1 MRSAELHIAEGKCE
15 KWTKPLDR
23 NSVRER
29 TEHLETHRQRDAR
42 YRQKKRKKG
51 IEPGTNGR
59 QPGTLKALA
68 ASREKKSLAL
78 LAPWH
83 QAEARGRQS
92 ERSQAPSSRS
102 ARQSPCNEADSAF
115 PTGRGQASFRQRRG
129 NGRPSNCSR
138 LASLS
143 AWARAE
149 CRSLIGTARD
159 SNRSGETCRK
169 DGRISAFI
177 QHLDQGKRDA

>member
-29 TEHLETHRQRDAR
+29 TEHLETYRQRDAR
-42 YRQKKRKKG
+42 YRQKKRKKELSQARRRATRD
-51 IEPGTNGR
+51 IESAGS
-59 QPGTLKALA
+59 QP
-68 ASREKKSLAL
+68 RLAL

-83 QAEARGRQS
+83 QAEAHGRQS
-92 ERSQAPSSRS
+92 ERSQASPAQGPPDKAHAMRQTALFQRAGGRPRPANDGATGAQATARGWPASAPGPGRS
-102 ARQSPCNEADSAF
+102 AGA
-115 PTGRGQASFRQRRG
+115 
-129 NGRPSNCSR
+129 
-138 LASLS
+138 LS
-143 AWARAE
+143 VLPGIQIVPAR
-149 CRSLIGTARD
+149 
-159 SNRSGETCRK
+159 TCRK

>member
-68 ASREKKSLAL
+68 ASREKRSLAL

-83 QAEARGRQS
+83 QAEARRRQS
-92 ERSQAPSSRS
+92 ERSQASPAQGPPDKAHAMRQTAPFQRAGGRPRPANDGPTGAQATARGWPASAPGPGRS
-102 ARQSPCNEADSAF
+102 AGALSVLPGIQIVPA
-115 PTGRGQASFRQRRG
+115 
-129 NGRPSNCSR
+129 RP
-138 LASLS
+138 A
-143 AWARAE
+143 
-149 CRSLIGTARD
+149 
-159 SNRSGETCRK
+159 
-169 DGRISAFI
+169 
-177 QHLDQGKRDA
+177 GKMVG